1 MTTPRPRSV
10 KRPGGKAVPR
20 SGGGKDLELYT
31 LGGVRL
37 LRQGVDETSKLG
49 AKHLALLVY
58 VFHEQRPMHPSEVIE
73 LLGRGQEDV
82 KEYEALKRVLTW
94 LRGNVPGVSIRLSA
108 DTIEALGGLRLD
120 TREVDSAIDGGD
132 AACVAELYCGDFL
145 EGFQSGAPAFDEW
158 AQKERG
164 RLRRAWSHAILTAA
178 QEAERKGSWDVA
190 AQWWEILVARAPM
203 RPEAVVGLLRAY
215 AQSGAEAEAARVYT
229 EYLARLRQSGI
240 AQPAEAVQQLVARH
254 AKLREITAQAPPPA
268 ADAGALPP
276 PTRPGPT
283 PAAPPPRP
291 EPRFATA
298 PPPPPPTRAAP
309 REPRQPSKPPP
320 AAERLAPGAEPEIV
334 SGFQPGTSPPL
345 EGFESFSEPPVSESA
360 SAPAAGT
367 DEQLAAEQEQAW
379 QEIVDMTTGDEL
391 HLSVA
396 EFPEAREAPPAG
408 PAELEHDFL
417 LPETEKPAPPRTAAG
432 ARPRPRPSGRQ
443 DADLREAAAAAT
455 DEYAGV
461 RHEITS
467 VRKPW
472 DRVLREAWD
481 EFGPWRAVARERAA
495 STLERAAAAA
505 AALPALLGQ
514 FLGSAGRLICRAI
527 CSLAVLGRPFK
538 GAGRGLGGVAVR
550 ARTRRQRAAAELQET
565 LTQPLE
571 SELALRDSPAGPLA
585 PEISPP
591 GVEAVAPEVEAQ
603 VGPMEPPFERHEPA
617 VEMIEPL
624 EPVEPPSEFVEP
636 PFERLEPLTE
646 PPAPP
651 LEPAPAPWEPLA
663 EPLEPA
669 AEPVVPA
676 PRPVEPLTA
685 RVEAPAKPFEV
696 LARPR
701 KRKRKRRSALRLVRR
716 YWYAPVALAVVGLG
730 VAFGPYLV
738 ARIGLRDE
746 LPHVRAP
753 SLPRV
758 SLPKVTLRTPAFV
771 ETSISRIGEL
781 LSGQLLE
788 ESGQRTVVADVEI
801 DDEARADYSA
811 TAMTVALEAEL
822 TQARYFSVVPRER
835 ALIARGRSTVS
846 AAESLPSA
854 DALALAEAEGYAAVI
869 IARIGRVGGVDSVA
883 IRVLSPAGEELYG
896 VAAAITGEAS
906 ALETLLGLTRPVRRR
921 LGEPEAEVAASLPA
935 TQILSSPSAALEAYA
950 QARMHLFA
958 GRYSEAIT
966 AAREATR
973 QDSSFA
979 MAYRL
984 LAEAYALGGQRTLAR
999 SALDSAHQLIDRVS
1013 ERERLRILAD
1023 RLAWDGRY
1031 ADAAVTYEQLFQLY
1045 RDDVGALK
1053 SQALLQRIIG
1063 VRGGGEGNLRVAY
1076 TIDPYDW
1083 PPLARVARYLGYS
1096 GRLPDVDS
1104 LVAALERSP

>member
-1 MTTPRPRSV
+1 MMTPRPRSV
-10 KRPGGKAVPR
+10 KRPGGRAVAR
-20 SGGGKDLELYT
+20 TGGKDLELYT
-31 LGGVRL
+31 LGGLRL

-58 VFHEQRPMHPSEVIE
+58 VFHEQRPMHPSEVSD
-73 LLGRGQEDV
+73 LLGRGQEEG
-82 KEYEALKRVLTW
+82 KEYDALKRALAW
-94 LRGNVPGVSIRLSA
+94 LRENVPGVSVRLTA

-132 AACVAELYCGDFL
+132 AACVAELYRGDFL

-178 QEAERKGSWDVA
+178 QEAERQGSWDVA

-215 AQSGAEAEAARVYT
+215 TQSGAGEEAARVYT

-254 AKLREITAQAPPPA
+254 PKLREIAAQAPPPA
-268 ADAGALPP
+268 ADAGAVQP
-276 PTRPGPT
+276 PTRPGAT

-291 EPRFATA
+291 EPGFATA
-298 PPPPPPTRAAP
+298 PPPLRAPPGEPRRP
-309 REPRQPSKPPP
+309 REPPP
-320 AAERLAPGAEPEIV
+320 AAERPTPRAEPGIV
-334 SGFQPGTSPPL
+334 SGFQPGASLPV
-345 EGFESFSEPPVSESA
+345 EEFESFAEPPVSESA

-367 DEQLAAEQEQAW
+367 DEELAPGQEQAW
-379 QEIVDMTTGDEL
+379 QEIVDMTAGEEL
-391 HLSVA
+391 DLSVA
-396 EFPEAREAPPAG
+396 EVPEALEAPPPG
-408 PAELEHDFL
+408 PAELEHDFP
-417 LPETEKPAPPRTAAG
+417 LPETEKPAAPQPGAG
-432 ARPRPRPSGRQ
+432 AKPRPGPPGRA
-443 DADLREAAAAAT
+443 DAALRETATAAT

-472 DRVLREAWD
+472 GRVLREAWD
-481 EFGPWRAVARERAA
+481 ELGPWRATAREHAA
-495 STLERAAAAA
+495 SGLGRAVTAA

-514 FLGSAGRLICRAI
+514 FLRGAGRCIWRAI
-527 CSLAVLGRPFK
+527 WPLAVLVRPFK
-538 GAGRGLGGVAVR
+538 RAGRGVGGVAVR
-550 ARTRRQRAAAELQET
+550 GRTRRQRAAADLQGA

-571 SELALRDSPAGPLA
+571 SELAPLDAPAGP
-585 PEISPP
+585 
-591 GVEAVAPEVEAQ
+591 
-603 VGPMEPPFERHEPA
+603 
-617 VEMIEPL
+617 
-624 EPVEPPSEFVEP
+624 PVE
-636 PFERLEPLTE
+636 RMEPLTE
-646 PPAPP
+646 PIEPPARPI
-651 LEPAPAPWEPLA
+651 EPALAPWESVA

-669 AEPVVPA
+669 AEPLVPA
-676 PRPVEPLTA
+676 PEPLEPARRPVEPLTA
-685 RVEAPAKPFEV
+685 RAKAPAKPFEV

-701 KRKRKRRSALRLVRR
+701 KRRRKRRSALRR

-738 ARIGLRDE
+738 ARIGLRGE
-746 LPHVRAP
+746 LPQVRAP

-758 SLPKVTLRTPAFV
+758 SLPRVTLRTPAFV

-781 LSGQLLE
+781 FSGPLLE
-788 ESGQRTVVADVEI
+788 ESGQWTVVADVEI

-822 TQARYFSVVPRER
+822 TQARFFSVVPRER
-835 ALIARGRSTVS
+835 ALIARGRSTAT
-846 AAESLPSA
+846 AAESLLSA
-854 DALALAEAEGYAAVI
+854 DALAVADAEGYAAVI
-869 IARIGRVGGVDSVA
+869 IARLGRVEGVDSVA

-896 VAAAITGEAS
+896 VAAEISGEAS
-906 ALETLLGLTRPVRRR
+906 GLETMLGLTRPVRRR

-935 TQILSSPSAALEAYA
+935 TQILSSSSAALEAYA
-950 QARMHLFA
+950 RARMHLLA

-979 MAYRL
+979 MAYRT
-984 LAEAYALGGQRTLAR
+984 LAEAYALGGQRTRAR
-999 SALDSAHQLIDRVS
+999 SALDSAHQLIDHVS

-1023 RLAWDGRY
+1023 KLAWDGRY
-1031 ADAAVTYEQLFQLY
+1031 SDAAITYERLFQLY